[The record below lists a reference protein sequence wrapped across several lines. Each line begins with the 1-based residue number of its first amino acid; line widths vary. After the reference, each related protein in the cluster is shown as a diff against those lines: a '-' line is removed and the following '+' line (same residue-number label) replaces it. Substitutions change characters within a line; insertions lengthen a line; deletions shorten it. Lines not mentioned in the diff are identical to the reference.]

1 MHLFSFKHAKE
12 EFVVTAG
19 KLSALLVNTK
29 QEFDKYRRANAIS
42 NQPAVWFDELPSPLE
57 YLTTH
62 EQVFKSIFHSGP
74 PVPQPEAFRQ
84 RYITVEISYRCRAT
98 GTSGMKNSSSSD
110 SQMSQQLVV
119 QQSQLMWQMM
129 QGMQGMLQNGQ
140 NGSGQINIIGQPRGP
155 RRSNTSCLGDDIGS
169 AETRRPLMLTFGD
182 SHQGDVS
189 PASSER
195 SPVPPRMALPPPM
208 PSEDALVAC
217 PVVPRPISAVL
228 QPVAPAV
235 APTQAVERAG
245 AGEAP
250 SAENLLDAIL
260 ERNKAN
266 QELAKEKAKAAKAKA
281 TAKAKA
287 EASASAAAATW
298 AAGLAVENAAAMAK
312 ASAEAA
318 ALPPQPKANA
328 KAKAAGAAPAAL
340 LPPPK
345 AKAKATAKAKA
356 EASAS
361 AADATWAAGLAVENA
376 AAMAKASAEAAAL
389 PPQPKANAKASVDAP
404 AFAAGP
410 PPALGCAKCRGSP
423 NGCAQC
429 KNPLFKGKRS
439 RRT

>member
-19 KLSALLVNTK
+19 KLSALLVYTK
-29 QEFDKYRRANAIS
+29 QEFDKYRRANASS

-155 RRSNTSCLGDDIGS
+155 RRSNTLCLGDDSGP

-208 PSEDALVAC
+208 PSEEALVAC
-217 PVVPRPISAVL
+217 PVVPRPISAVS

-250 SAENLLDAIL
+250 SAANLLDAIL

-266 QELAKEKAKAAKAKA
+266 QERSKAKAKA
-281 TAKAKA
+281 NANAKAAAEASAPEALPQPPKAKAKA
-287 EASASAAAATW
+287 S
-298 AAGLAVENAAAMAK
+298 
-312 ASAEAA
+312 
-318 ALPPQPKANA
+318 NA
-328 KAKAAGAAPAAL
+328 KAKANASAEASARAAPAAL

-345 AKAKATAKAKA
+345 AKAKAKAAA
-356 EASAS
+356 EAFAS

>member
-12 EFVVTAG
+12 EFVVIAG
-19 KLSALLVNTK
+19 KLSALLVYTK

-62 EQVFKSIFHSGP
+62 EQVFKSIFQSGP

-140 NGSGQINIIGQPRGP
+140 NGSGQINIIGQPQWP

-208 PSEDALVAC
+208 PREEALVAC
-217 PVVPRPISAVL
+217 PVVPRPISAVS

-235 APTQAVERAG
+235 APTQAVELAG

-250 SAENLLDAIL
+250 SAANLLDAIL

-266 QELAKEKAKAAKAKA
+266 QERSKEKAKAI
-281 TAKAKA
+281 
-287 EASASAAAATW
+287 
-298 AAGLAVENAAAMAK
+298 
-312 ASAEAA
+312 
-318 ALPPQPKANA
+318 A
-328 KAKAAGAAPAAL
+328 KAKAA
-340 LPPPK
+340 
-345 AKAKATAKAKA
+345 A
-356 EASAS
+356 EASAP
-361 AADATWAAGLAVENA
+361 AADAAWAAGLAVENA

-429 KNPLFKGKRS
+429 KNPLFKGKRY

>member
-19 KLSALLVNTK
+19 KLSALLVYTK

-155 RRSNTSCLGDDIGS
+155 RRSNTLCLGDDIGP

-208 PSEDALVAC
+208 PSEEALVAC
-217 PVVPRPISAVL
+217 PVVPRPISAVS

-250 SAENLLDAIL
+250 SSANLLDAIL
-260 ERNKAN
+260 DRNKAN
-266 QELAKEKAKAAKAKA
+266 QELAKEKAKATKAKAAAEASVAAKASAPEGLPQPPKAKAKA
-281 TAKAKA
+281 
-287 EASASAAAATW
+287 S
-298 AAGLAVENAAAMAK
+298 
-312 ASAEAA
+312 
-318 ALPPQPKANA
+318 NA
-328 KAKAAGAAPAAL
+328 KAKANASAEASVGAAPAAL

-345 AKAKATAKAKA
+345 AKAKAKAAA

-361 AADATWAAGLAVENA
+361 AADAAWAAGLAVENA

>member
-19 KLSALLVNTK
+19 KLSALLVYTK

-155 RRSNTSCLGDDIGS
+155 RRSNTLCLGDDIGS

-217 PVVPRPISAVL
+217 PVVPRPISAVS

-281 TAKAKA
+281 TAKAQA

>member
-1 MHLFSFKHAKE
+1 
-12 EFVVTAG
+12 
-19 KLSALLVNTK
+19 
-29 QEFDKYRRANAIS
+29 
-42 NQPAVWFDELPSPLE
+42 
-57 YLTTH
+57 
-62 EQVFKSIFHSGP
+62 
-74 PVPQPEAFRQ
+74 
-84 RYITVEISYRCRAT
+84 
-98 GTSGMKNSSSSD
+98 
-110 SQMSQQLVV
+110 
-119 QQSQLMWQMM
+119 
-129 QGMQGMLQNGQ
+129 
-140 NGSGQINIIGQPRGP
+140 
-155 RRSNTSCLGDDIGS
+155 
-169 AETRRPLMLTFGD
+169 MLTFGD

-208 PSEDALVAC
+208 PSEEALVAC
-217 PVVPRPISAVL
+217 PVVPRPISAVS

-250 SAENLLDAIL
+250 ISANLLDATL
-260 ERNKAN
+260 DRNKAN
-266 QELAKEKAKAAKAKA
+266 QELAKEKAKATK
-281 TAKAKA
+281 AKAKA
-287 EASASAAAATW
+287 EASVA
-298 AAGLAVENAAAMAK
+298 AK
-312 ASAEAA
+312 ASAPEG
-318 ALPPQPKANA
+318 LPQPPKAKAKASNA
-328 KAKAAGAAPAAL
+328 KAKANASAEASVGAAPAAL

-345 AKAKATAKAKA
+345 AKAKAKAAA
-356 EASAS
+356 EAFAS

>member
-1 MHLFSFKHAKE
+1 MLGA
-12 EFVVTAG
+12 
-19 KLSALLVNTK
+19 KLSSLLVYTK
-29 QEFDKYRRANAIS
+29 QEFDKYRRANASS

-98 GTSGMKNSSSSD
+98 GTSGKKNSSSSD
-110 SQMSQQLVV
+110 SQMSQQMVL

-155 RRSNTSCLGDDIGS
+155 RRSSTLCLGDDIGP
-169 AETRRPLMLTFGD
+169 AETRRQLMLTFGD
-182 SHQGDVS
+182 SQQGDVS
-189 PASSER
+189 PGSSER
-195 SPVPPRMALPPPM
+195 SPVPPRMAQPSPV
-208 PSEDALVAC
+208 PSEVALVAC
-217 PVVPRPISAVL
+217 SVVPPPIAAVW

-235 APTQAVERAG
+235 APAQAVELAG

-250 SAENLLDAIL
+250 SASNLLDAIL

-266 QELAKEKAKAAKAKA
+266 QERSKEKA
-281 TAKAKA
+281 
-287 EASASAAAATW
+287 
-298 AAGLAVENAAAMAK
+298 
-312 ASAEAA
+312 
-318 ALPPQPKANA
+318 KANA
-328 KAKAAGAAPAAL
+328 KAKAAAEASAPEALPQPPKAKAKASNAKAKANASAEASARAAPAAL

-345 AKAKATAKAKA
+345 AKAKAKAAA
-356 EASAS
+356 EASAP
-361 AADATWAAGLAVENA
+361 AADAAWAAGLAVENA

-389 PPQPKANAKASVDAP
+389 PPQPKANAKASVGAL
-404 AFAAGP
+404 ALAAGP

-429 KNPLFKGKRS
+429 KNPLFKRKHCT
-439 RRT
+439 RT

>member
-19 KLSALLVNTK
+19 KLSALLVYTK

-155 RRSNTSCLGDDIGS
+155 RRSNTLCLGDDSGP

-208 PSEDALVAC
+208 PSEEALVAC
-217 PVVPRPISAVL
+217 PVVPRPISAVS

-250 SAENLLDAIL
+250 SAANLLDAIL

-266 QELAKEKAKAAKAKA
+266 QERSKEKA
-281 TAKAKA
+281 
-287 EASASAAAATW
+287 
-298 AAGLAVENAAAMAK
+298 
-312 ASAEAA
+312 
-318 ALPPQPKANA
+318 KANA
-328 KAKAAGAAPAAL
+328 KAKAAAEASAPEALPQPPKAKAKASNAKAKANASAEASVGAAPAAL

-345 AKAKATAKAKA
+345 AKAKAKAAA
-356 EASAS
+356 EAFAS

>member
-19 KLSALLVNTK
+19 KLSALLVYTK

-62 EQVFKSIFHSGP
+62 EQVFKSIFQSGP

-217 PVVPRPISAVL
+217 PVVPRPISAVS

-250 SAENLLDAIL
+250 SAEKLLDAIL

-266 QELAKEKAKAAKAKA
+266 QELAKEKAKAA
-281 TAKAKA
+281 
-287 EASASAAAATW
+287 
-298 AAGLAVENAAAMAK
+298 N
-312 ASAEAA
+312 
-318 ALPPQPKANA
+318 
-328 KAKAAGAAPAAL
+328 AKAAGAAPAAL

>member
-1 MHLFSFKHAKE
+1 MHLFSLKHAKE
-12 EFVVTAG
+12 EFVVTGA
-19 KLSALLVNTK
+19 KLSALLVYTK
-29 QEFDKYRRANAIS
+29 QEFDKYRRANASS

-62 EQVFKSIFHSGP
+62 EQVYKSIFHSGP

-98 GTSGMKNSSSSD
+98 GTSGMNKSSSSD

-155 RRSNTSCLGDDIGS
+155 RRSNTLCLGDDIGP
-169 AETRRPLMLTFGD
+169 AETRRPLMLTFGE
-182 SHQGDVS
+182 SQQGDVS

-195 SPVPPRMALPPPM
+195 SPVPPRMAQPPPT
-208 PSEDALVAC
+208 PSEVALVAC
-217 PVVPRPISAVL
+217 PVVPPPISAVW

-235 APTQAVERAG
+235 APTQAVEVAG

-250 SAENLLDAIL
+250 SAANLLDAIL

-266 QELAKEKAKAAKAKA
+266 QERSKAKAKAKANAKAAAEASAPEALPQPPKAKAKASNAKAKANASAEASARAAPAAMLAPPKAKAKAKAA
-281 TAKAKA
+281 A
-287 EASASAAAATW
+287 EASAPAADAAW
-298 AAGLAVENAAAMAK
+298 AAGLAIENAAAMAK

-318 ALPPQPKANA
+318 PL
-328 KAKAAGAAPAAL
+328 
-340 LPPPK
+340 
-345 AKAKATAKAKA
+345 
-356 EASAS
+356 
-361 AADATWAAGLAVENA
+361 
-376 AAMAKASAEAAAL
+376 
-389 PPQPKANAKASVDAP
+389 
-404 AFAAGP
+404 P
-410 PPALGCAKCRGSP
+410 PPALGCAKCRMSP

>member
-12 EFVVTAG
+12 EFAVTAG
-19 KLSALLVNTK
+19 NMSALLVYTK

-62 EQVFKSIFHSGP
+62 EQVFKSIFQSGP

-155 RRSNTSCLGDDIGS
+155 RHSNTSCLGDDIGP
-169 AETRRPLMLTFGD
+169 AETRRPLMLTFGGE
-182 SHQGDVS
+182 SQQGDVS
-189 PASSER
+189 PSSSER
-195 SPVPPRMALPPPM
+195 SPVPPRMAQLPPM

-217 PVVPRPISAVL
+217 PVVPRPISAVS

-250 SAENLLDAIL
+250 SSANLLDAIL
-260 ERNKAN
+260 DRNKAN

-287 EASASAAAATW
+287 EASASAAA
-298 AAGLAVENAAAMAK
+298 
-312 ASAEAA
+312 
-318 ALPPQPKANA
+318 
-328 KAKAAGAAPAAL
+328 
-340 LPPPK
+340 
-345 AKAKATAKAKA
+345 
-356 EASAS
+356 
-361 AADATWAAGLAVENA
+361 ATWAAGLAVENA

-429 KNPLFKGKRS
+429 KNPLFKGKRY

>member
-19 KLSALLVNTK
+19 KLSALLVYTK

-129 QGMQGMLQNGQ
+129 QGMLQNGQ
-140 NGSGQINIIGQPRGP
+140 HGSGQINIIGQPRGP
-155 RRSNTSCLGDDIGS
+155 RRSNTLCLGDDIGP

-208 PSEDALVAC
+208 PSEEALVAC
-217 PVVPRPISAVL
+217 PVVPRPISAVS

-250 SAENLLDAIL
+250 SSANLLDAIL
-260 ERNKAN
+260 DRNKAN
-266 QELAKEKAKAAKAKA
+266 QELAKEKAKATK
-281 TAKAKA
+281 AKAKA
-287 EASASAAAATW
+287 EASVA
-298 AAGLAVENAAAMAK
+298 AK
-312 ASAEAA
+312 ASAPEG
-318 ALPPQPKANA
+318 LPQPPKAKAKASNA
-328 KAKAAGAAPAAL
+328 KAKANASAEASVGAAPAAL

-345 AKAKATAKAKA
+345 AKAKAKAAA

>member
-19 KLSALLVNTK
+19 KLSALLVYTK

-155 RRSNTSCLGDDIGS
+155 RRSNTLCLGDDIGP

-208 PSEDALVAC
+208 PSEEALVAC
-217 PVVPRPISAVL
+217 PVVPRPISAVS

-250 SAENLLDAIL
+250 SAANLLDAIL

-266 QELAKEKAKAAKAKA
+266 QERSKAKAKA
-281 TAKAKA
+281 NANAKAAAEASAPEALPQPPKAKAKA
-287 EASASAAAATW
+287 S
-298 AAGLAVENAAAMAK
+298 
-312 ASAEAA
+312 
-318 ALPPQPKANA
+318 NA
-328 KAKAAGAAPAAL
+328 KAKANASAEASVGAAPAAL

-345 AKAKATAKAKA
+345 AKAKAKAAA
-356 EASAS
+356 EAFAS

>member
-12 EFVVTAG
+12 EFVVTGA
-19 KLSALLVNTK
+19 KLSALLVYTK
-29 QEFDKYRRANAIS
+29 QEFDKYRRANAS
-42 NQPAVWFDELPSPLE
+42 TNQPAVWFDELPSPLE

-140 NGSGQINIIGQPRGP
+140 NGPGQINIIGQPRGP
-155 RRSNTSCLGDDIGS
+155 RRSNTLCLCDDIGP

-217 PVVPRPISAVL
+217 PVVPRPISAVS

-260 ERNKAN
+260 ERNKAH
-266 QELAKEKAKAAKAKA
+266 QELAKEKAKA
-281 TAKAKA
+281 
-287 EASASAAAATW
+287 
-298 AAGLAVENAAAMAK
+298 
-312 ASAEAA
+312 
-318 ALPPQPKANA
+318 A

-345 AKAKATAKAKA
+345 AKAKAKAAA
-356 EASAS
+356 EAYAS
-361 AADATWAAGLAVENA
+361 AADAAWAAGLAVENA

-389 PPQPKANAKASVDAP
+389 PPQPKANAKASVEAP
-404 AFAAGP
+404 AFTAGP

>member
-1 MHLFSFKHAKE
+1 MHLFSLKHAKE
-12 EFVVTAG
+12 EFVVTGAQ
-19 KLSALLVNTK
+19 LSALLVYTK
-29 QEFDKYRRANAIS
+29 QEFDKYRRANASS
-42 NQPAVWFDELPSPLE
+42 NQPAVWFDDLPSPLE

-155 RRSNTSCLGDDIGS
+155 RRSNTLCLGDDIGP
-169 AETRRPLMLTFGD
+169 AETRRPLMLTFGE
-182 SHQGDVS
+182 SQQGDVS

-195 SPVPPRMALPPPM
+195 SPVPPRMAQPPPM
-208 PSEDALVAC
+208 PSEVALVDC
-217 PVVPRPISAVL
+217 SVVPPPISAVW

-235 APTQAVERAG
+235 APTQAVEVAG

-250 SAENLLDAIL
+250 SAANLLDAIL

-266 QELAKEKAKAAKAKA
+266 QERSKTKAKANANAKAAAEASAPEALPQPPKAKAKASKAKAKANASAEASARAAPAALLPPPKAKAKAKAA
-281 TAKAKA
+281 A
-287 EASASAAAATW
+287 EASALAADAAW

-318 ALPPQPKANA
+318 P
-328 KAKAAGAAPAAL
+328 
-340 LPPPK
+340 
-345 AKAKATAKAKA
+345 
-356 EASAS
+356 
-361 AADATWAAGLAVENA
+361 
-376 AAMAKASAEAAAL
+376 L
-389 PPQPKANAKASVDAP
+389 PPQPKANAKASVEAP

-410 PPALGCAKCRGSP
+410 PLVLGCAKCRGSP

>member
-1 MHLFSFKHAKE
+1 
-12 EFVVTAG
+12 
-19 KLSALLVNTK
+19 
-29 QEFDKYRRANAIS
+29 
-42 NQPAVWFDELPSPLE
+42 
-57 YLTTH
+57 
-62 EQVFKSIFHSGP
+62 
-74 PVPQPEAFRQ
+74 
-84 RYITVEISYRCRAT
+84 
-98 GTSGMKNSSSSD
+98 
-110 SQMSQQLVV
+110 
-119 QQSQLMWQMM
+119 
-129 QGMQGMLQNGQ
+129 
-140 NGSGQINIIGQPRGP
+140 
-155 RRSNTSCLGDDIGS
+155 
-169 AETRRPLMLTFGD
+169 MLTFGD

-266 QELAKEKAKAAKAKA
+266 QKLAKEKAKA
-281 TAKAKA
+281 
-287 EASASAAAATW
+287 
-298 AAGLAVENAAAMAK
+298 
-312 ASAEAA
+312 
-318 ALPPQPKANA
+318 A

-345 AKAKATAKAKA
+345 AKAKAKA

-429 KNPLFKGKRS
+429 KNPLFKGKRY